1 MTQTTTNKLNRK
13 SEQPVKNGAG
23 GSDIDSNLN
32 EIKEDLARL
41 KGDFSSLFDSVGK
54 AAKLKTEEGT
64 AKGGDLAEQVGNNAK
79 ETQAYVEDQI
89 KARPLAAVG
98 LALGAGFLF
107 AKLRK

>member
-1 MTQTTTNKLNRK
+1 MTQTRTAKTVGK
-13 SEQPVKNGAG
+13 SEQSATNGAAS
-23 GSDIDSNLN
+23 SDIDANLN

-41 KGDFSSLFDSVGK
+41 KGDFSTLFESVGK
-54 AAKLKTEEGT
+54 AAKLKTEEGA
-64 AKGGDLAEQVGNNAK
+64 AKGGDLADQVGTNAK
-79 ETQAYVEDQI
+79 ETQEYVENQI